1 MKAYL
6 RMGVVF
12 VLCLSAALAWAG
24 DWPQW
29 RGPHRNGI
37 SQEKGLLQKW
47 PEGGP
52 KLLWQVEDVGF
63 GYSTP
68 AVADDTLY
76 LMSNRG
82 LEDEFVQARSAKN
95 GNELWSKQIGKVGN
109 PKQNPSYPGA
119 RSTPTVDGDAL
130 YVLGSDGDLARLERE
145 SGRVVWH
152 KNIRQDF
159 GGEPGVWAYSE
170 SPLVDGDALVC
181 TPGGKDATL
190 VAVQKA
196 TGDLIWKCA
205 VPGGDQAAYSSVI
218 IGEVAGVKQYIQFLQ
233 KGVVGVDART
243 GKFLWRYDQTA
254 KGSPANIPTP
264 IFHDG
269 YVYSSSNRGGGALI
283 KIVPGENQGD
293 FKVEEVW
300 SGAKYPKAIGGAV
313 LVDGHLYGT
322 GEGGLM
328 CVEFKTGM
336 LKWQS
341 RSIGAASITYA
352 DGRLYLLGEN
362 GEVALADASP
372 ENYVEEGRFTPPNQP
387 ERGNSK
393 AWEYPVIANGRLYVR
408 DLNRLWCYD
417 VMK

>member
-1 MKAYL
+1 MKTFSRL
-6 RMGVVF
+6 FVVWA
-12 VLCLSAALAWAG
+12 LCLLTSRAWAG

-29 RGPHRNGI
+29 RGLHRNGI
-37 SQEKGLLQKW
+37 SDEKGLLPSW
-47 PEGGP
+47 PAEGP
-52 KLLWQVEDVGF
+52 KKAWQVDDVSF

-68 AVADDTLY
+68 AVVEDVVY
-76 LMSNRG
+76 LMSNKG

-95 GNELWSKQIGKVGN
+95 GTELWSKTVGKVGN
-109 PKQNPSYPGA
+109 PNQKPPYPGA

-145 SGRVVWH
+145 GGRVVWH
-152 KNIRQDF
+152 KNIRMDF
-159 GGEPGVWAYSE
+159 GGEPGVWAYAE
-170 SPLVDGDALVC
+170 SPLIDGDVLVC
-181 TPGGKDATL
+181 TPGGKEATL
-190 VAVQKA
+190 VAVQKH
-196 TGDLIWKCA
+196 TGDVVWKCP

-218 IGEVAGVKQYIQFLQ
+218 MGEVAGTKQYIQFLQ

-264 IFHDG
+264 LFHDG
-269 YVYSSSNRGGGALI
+269 YVYSSTGRGGGALI
-283 KIVPGENQGD
+283 KIVPAANQGE

-300 SGAKYPKAIGGAV
+300 SGPKYPKAIGGAV

-328 CVEFKTGM
+328 CVELKSGE
-336 LKWQS
+336 LKWQA

-352 DGRLYLLGEN
+352 DGRLYLSGEN

-372 ENYVEEGRFTPPNQP
+372 EKYVEQGRFTPPNQP
-387 ERGNSK
+387 ERGKSK
-393 AWEYPVIANGRLYVR
+393 AWEYPVIANGRLYIR
-408 DLNRLWCYD
+408 DLNRLWCYE
-417 VMK
+417 VK